1 MLFRSSSHAISAS
14 PADGATFGVNPLW
27 ARLPLIL
34 IAVGGAGAAFG
45 AFSNSTQFGYSYLT
59 AFMFF
64 LSLCLGSL
72 FLVLMHHLFDAGWSV
87 PIRRFLEHIAFLL
100 PVMGLLFLPIAF
112 LAKKIYPWMSIDP
125 HMDHALHAKV
135 ALFNVNA
142 FYIVAAAL
150 FAIWT
155 LLTYKLRAWSLKQDQ
170 TGSVECT
177 RALRKWAAGGI
188 FIFAF
193 SLTLAAIY
201 WMKSIQHQ
209 FFSTMYGVYYFA
221 GSVWTTLATAYVIAL
236 AMKATGRIPV
246 LHRRQFHDIGQLML
260 VFTVF
265 YAYIHFSQYFLIWN
279 AAVPEETFWYV
290 LREQGTWWYV
300 GMIIIFGHFLVPFLS
315 LLRIDA
321 KLKVG
326 LMVPLGLWAWLM
338 HYCDMQYNVMPY
350 YHKDGIAICLTDISC
365 LAFIGG
371 VLAFVFLK
379 YFNRHAPYPQKDP
392 RFAESIPHE

>member
-1 MLFRSSSHAISAS
+1 MSSHAISAS
-14 PADGATFGVNPLW
+14 PAAGANSGVNPLW
-27 ARLPLIL
+27 AKLPLIL
-34 IAVGGAGAAFG
+34 IVVGGLGAAFG
-45 AFSNSTQFGYSYLT
+45 AFTNSEQFGYSYLT

-112 LAKKIYPWMSIDP
+112 LAKTIYPWMTIDP
-125 HMDHALHAKV
+125 DTDHALHAKV
-135 ALFNVNA
+135 ALFNTKA
-142 FYIVAAAL
+142 FYVVAAAL

-170 TGSVECT
+170 TGSAECT
-177 RALRKWAAGGI
+177 KALRKWAAGGI

-246 LHRRQFHDIGQLML
+246 LHRRQFHDLGQLLL

-290 LREQGTWWYV
+290 LREKGTWWYV

-321 KLKVG
+321 KLKIG

-338 HYCDMQYNVMPY
+338 HYCDMQFNVMP
-350 YHKDGIAICLTDISC
+350 HFHPDGLALCLTDLSC

-392 RFAESIPHE
+392 RFAESVAGSESHD